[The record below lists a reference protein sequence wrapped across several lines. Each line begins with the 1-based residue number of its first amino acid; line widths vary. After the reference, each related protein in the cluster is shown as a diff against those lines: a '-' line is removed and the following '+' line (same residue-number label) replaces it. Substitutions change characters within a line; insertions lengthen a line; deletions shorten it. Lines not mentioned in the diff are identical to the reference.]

1 MKILDSLR
9 IARRLCSRRNRQL
22 GSFLD
27 LCFPL
32 RPRKMVSLQRQRRFD
47 PFVRREKKFDFLSS
61 FSDRNKLE
69 RSFSDGDWR
78 SNFDE
83 RFGNG
88 SNSERLF
95 VDVQKSRRKIFI
107 SKSEK
112 TKKFCFSRKIF
123 FFLHRKDFQQNELP
137 TELQRILDEDILLLQ
152 QQIETVKLEQLFNEL
167 KFSNEQIEKQT
178 TPHKVLSLPFFS
190 GVNPASGSS
199 EFFTKLE
206 NLEEKQFS
214 FSRFEKKIQNW
225 SNR

>member
-1 MKILDSLR
+1 MGHFWTYVFHSD
-9 IARRLCSRRNRQL
+9 
-22 GSFLD
+22 
-27 LCFPL
+27 
-32 RPRKMVSLQRQRRFD
+32 
-47 PFVRREKKFDFLSS
+47 REKWFRYND
-61 FSDRNKLE
+61 NE
-69 RSFSDGDWR
+69 
-78 SNFDE
+78 
-83 RFGNG
+83 G
-88 SNSERLF
+88 SIRLF
-95 VDVQKSRRKIFI
+95 VEKRNSIFFLLSVTETNWNEVFQTAIGGQTSTNDSETGRTPSAYLLMYKNLDEKSLSQSRK
-107 SKSEK
+107 K

-199 EFFTKLE
+199 EFFTKFE